1 MQTFVSVWGSQLH
14 QWFTPALL
22 YIFNFLGKTQPRL
35 KKNNNKWKTLQ
46 STKTTWRILG
56 YVNMQMYSPWPL
68 FLCACC
74 RWPSRGSRGDVRSR
88 FEQANL
94 DCCTKRKGL
103 GGWTR
108 PPVHRS
114 WYFLSWLSLYYSAA
128 QQRPVI
134 ISYQPSSLKLNRG
147 HEQGMNAPCSNQP
160 DIISLYFLNIRWCH
174 IKGAI
179 CSVFKHQ
186 YIVVK
191 LWTPVDVL

>member
-1 MQTFVSVWGSQLH
+1 MQIFVSVWGSQLH

-22 YIFNFLGKTQPRL
+22 YTFNFLGKTQPRL
-35 KKNNNKWKTLQ
+35 KKKSQPVVSLVY
-46 STKTTWRILG
+46 I
-56 YVNMQMYSPWPL
+56 NMQMYSPWPL

-108 PPVHRS
+108 PPIHGP
-114 WYFLSWLSLYYSAA
+114 WYFLSRLSLYYSHA
-128 QQRPVI
+128 QQRPVN
-134 ISYQPSSLKLNRG
+134 ISYQPSSLKLNRR
-147 HEQGMNAPCSNQP
+147 HEQGMNAPCSSQP
-160 DIISLYFLNIRWCH
+160 DIISLYFLNIRWWH

-186 YIVVK
+186 YIIVK